1 MTETRPP
8 HGLGHNLSRSW
19 TGQDRSSS
27 KTAFPRETSTDVWGP
42 TVVGQGRRRLRR
54 PLLLAAAGV
63 LVAAG
68 VVLTLLYWV
77 ANTNLERVA
86 LPSLAER
93 SGGPLNV
100 LVVGSD
106 ARGGLTPEEAR
117 LYTLGETDGERGDTV
132 MLISLGADR
141 RHAGVVSFP
150 RDLLVRDGSR
160 RRKLTETFA
169 DGPDRV
175 VKVLQATTGVPIH
188 HYVEISIPGFIG
200 VVEAV
205 DGVEICLEEALHDPK
220 SGANFKA
227 GCHHFDPR
235 ASLAYVRS
243 RATERGDFD
252 RMERQ
257 QTLMR
262 ALVQRLTAMRTLVDV
277 PRLFDVVERVS
288 RNVTTDSELGPRHM
302 GVLAVQL
309 RGMATGSVPMI
320 TVPAY
325 PTELDGRSYVVPYGP
340 GARPLFKALSEG
352 GPIADHGALEQRQA
366 TPVALWTTSRSRG
379 LDRVQRTLFWSG
391 FPVTAVGRGPLD
403 GGKRTTVYSVPGY
416 EQAAGWV
423 EATLGAPV
431 RPLPPNVSAPSGA
444 HVVVAVGEHE
454 G

>member
-8 HGLGHNLSRSW
+8 RGLG
-19 TGQDRSSS
+19 QA
-27 KTAFPRETSTDVWGP
+27 KTASPPETSTDVWGP
-42 TVVGQGRRRLRR
+42 TVVGHGRRQLRR
-54 PLLLAAAGV
+54 TLLLAAAG
-63 LVAAG
+63 LVIAAG
-68 VVLTLLYWV
+68 VVVALLYQV
-77 ANTNLERVA
+77 ANSNLERVA
-86 LPSLAER
+86 LPALAER
-93 SGGPLNV
+93 SRGPLNV

-106 ARGGLTPEEAR
+106 ARSGLTPEEAR

-150 RDLLVRDGSR
+150 RDLLVRDGDR
-160 RRKLTETFA
+160 RRKLTEAFA

-175 VKVLQATTGVPIH
+175 VRLLQTATGVPIH
-188 HYVEISIPGFIG
+188 HYVEVSIPGFIG

-205 DGVEICLEEALHDPK
+205 DGVEICLDEALHDPK
-220 SGANFKA
+220 SGANFTA

-262 ALVQRLTAMRTLVDV
+262 ALLQRLTAMRTLVDV

-288 RNVTTDSELGPRHM
+288 RNVSTDSELGPRHM
-302 GVLAVQL
+302 ARLALQL
-309 RGMATGSVPMI
+309 RRLAAGSVPMI
-320 TVPAY
+320 TMPAY
-325 PTELDGRSYVVPYGP
+325 PTELDGRSYVVPYEP
-340 GARPLFKALSEG
+340 GARRLFKALAEG
-352 GPIADHGALEQRQA
+352 SPIMDHGTREQRQA
-366 TPVALWTTSRSRG
+366 ASVALWTTSRSRG

-391 FPVTAVGRGPLD
+391 FTVNSAGRGPLD
-403 GGKRTTVYSVPGY
+403 GGRRTTVYAVPGH

-423 EATLGAPV
+423 EATLGAPGS
-431 RPLPPNVSAPSGA
+431 PLPANVSVPSGV
-444 HVVVAVGEHE
+444 HVIVALGEDAA
-454 G
+454 